1 MGEHDGSMTRILIV
15 ANQTLGCPEL
25 EEALEP
31 YLEVGQVEFV
41 LVAPIAAMEG
51 ESQWDYPTIDRYIP
65 SPEQIAH
72 ALAGAR
78 VEHELDRLRK
88 LGAGAQ
94 GEVVDH
100 DPVARIRELLS
111 GSQFDALIVCTLPTK
126 LSHWLRVDLP
136 GRLARATTVPVL
148 QIPGSAGPS
157 L

>member
-1 MGEHDGSMTRILIV
+1 MTRILIV

-31 YLEVGQVEFV
+31 YLEVGSVEFV

-51 ESQWDYPTIDRYIP
+51 ERQWDYPAIDRYIP

-78 VEHELDRLRK
+78 LEHELDRLGK
-88 LGAGAQ
+88 LGASAQ

-100 DPVARIRELLS
+100 DPLARVRQLLAE
-111 GSQFDALIVCTLPTK
+111 SQFDAVIVCTLPTR

-148 QIPGSAGPS
+148 HVAGTAGPS

>member
-1 MGEHDGSMTRILIV
+1 MTRILIV

-25 EEALEP
+25 EESLEP
-31 YLEVGQVEFV
+31 YLEVGSVEFS
-41 LVAPIAAMEG
+41 LVAPIAAIEG
-51 ESQWDYPTIDRYIP
+51 ESQWDYPTIDRYVP

-78 VEHELDRLRK
+78 VEHGLDRLRK
-88 LGAGAQ
+88 LGVRAQ

-100 DPVARIRELLS
+100 DPVARVRELLAE
-111 GSQFDALIVCTLPTK
+111 SQFDAVIVCTLPTR

-148 QIPGSAGPS
+148 HVPGSAGPS